1 MFRSSEMALLEET
14 YRKIDPDGIDNMAFV
29 SSDTKGLSDSRNGV
43 LSKAKIGKTPM
54 DAWV

>member
-29 SSDTKGLSDSRNGV
+29 SSDTKGLSDFRNGV

-54 DAWV
+54 DA